1 MAWHEGWK
9 LRGKQQTLDVLS
21 EAHVERPLFSAPEN
35 WEKTVSVK
43 PNTRTELKFVIASK

>member
-1 MAWHEGWK
+1 